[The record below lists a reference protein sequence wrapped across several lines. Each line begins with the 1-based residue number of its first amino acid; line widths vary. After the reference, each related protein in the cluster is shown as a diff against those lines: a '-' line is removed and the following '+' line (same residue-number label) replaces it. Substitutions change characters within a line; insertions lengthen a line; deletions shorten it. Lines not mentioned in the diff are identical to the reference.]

1 MKKIEDLT
9 PEELQKLIKEL
20 DKQTVARLE
29 YLFNNFAEEIA
40 AMGLIKS
47 YISSKEMKLLKNMER
62 MSEAIDNRIYSLL
75 DNIYA
80 INTTSY
86 ETAWKIGE
94 KLAETTTKLNLRD
107 NQKMFESLRKEGMFA
122 HRKEAMEA
130 FKINEKSFKISTR
143 VWKEGVKGQIEGA
156 LQIAQSKGQSAA
168 ELARELK
175 KYLQEPDRLYR
186 RITDPDTGE
195 LKLSKAARDY
205 HPGQGVYRSSYKNAL
220 RLARTEINNAYRRAE
235 WESYQANPCIIGYR
249 IRLSN
254 NHTLINPKTGKPE
267 PFIDI
272 CDYAQGLYPKDFR
285 WHGWHP
291 QCRCIMTPV
300 FASDED
306 IEKMEDAILAG
317 ESPDTIKP
325 KQITTIPKKFIDWSQ
340 KHKKQI
346 SGWSSKPDYVLDNE
360 KYAEKYFVYKDVF
373 KTPKGFITE
382 KRYES
387 GGKVMVQE
395 LVNKKASDY
404 KDIFNICEEFA
415 RMGKTAK
422 ILPNVHFKSEEYASL
437 FAPLEGTIY
446 YRKCPDFKV
455 GNRYFEYETF
465 QPPFKKRKISNMI
478 SHGAKQSPY
487 IVIDN
492 NKGASDRYINKVI
505 IDRIKDKNFHFDI
518 REIWVYEKGKIR
530 LLYKRSGR

>member
-291 QCRCIMTPV
+291 QCRCIMVPV
-300 FASDED
+300 FASKED
-306 IEKMEDAILAG
+306 RDKMTDAILAG
-317 ESPDTIKP
+317 KSPYTVQP
-325 KQITTIPKKFIDWSQ
+325 KQITGIPKKFIDWSQ

-373 KTPKGFITE
+373 KTAKGFVTL

-387 GGKVMVQE
+387 GGKVQVQE

-415 RMGKTAK
+415 KIGKTAK
-422 ILPNVHFKSEEYASL
+422 ILPSVHFKSEEYAAL
-437 FAPLEGTIY
+437 FGALEGTPY
-446 YRKCPDFKV
+446 YRKCPDFKI
-455 GNRYFEYETF
+455 GDKFFEYETF
-465 QPPFKKRKISNMI
+465 EPPFRKRKISNML

-492 NKGASDRYINKVI
+492 NKGASDRYIKKAI
-505 IDRIKDKNFHFDI
+505 IDRIKDKNFTYYI
-518 REIWVYEKGKIR
+518 KEVWIYEKGKIR
-530 LLYKRSGR
+530 LLYKGSGR

>member
-1 MKKIEDLT
+1 MNINDLT

-20 DKQTVARLE
+20 DDRTTSRLTA
-29 YLFNNFAEEIA
+29 LFNQFAEDVAE
-40 AMGLIKS
+40 MGLIKS
-47 YISSKEMKLLKNMER
+47 YISDKQQKLLSEMKRLE
-62 MSEAIDNRIYSLL
+62 EAVDNRIYTLF

-94 KLAETTTKLNLRD
+94 KLAEATTKLNLRS
-107 NQKMFESLRKEGMFA
+107 NQKMFESLRKSGMFK
-122 HRKEAMEA
+122 HRENAMEA
-130 FKINEKSFKISTR
+130 FKINEKSFQISTR
-143 VWKEGVKGQIEGA
+143 VWKDGVRGQIEGA

-168 ELARELK
+168 ELARNLK
-175 KYLQEPDRLYR
+175 QYLQEPDRLYR
-186 RITDPDTGE
+186 RIKDPDTGE

-220 RLARTEINNAYRRAE
+220 RLARTEMNNAYRRAE
-235 WESYQANPCIIGYR
+235 WESYQNNPCIVGYQ
-249 IRLSN
+249 IKLSN

-267 PFIDI
+267 PFVDI
-272 CDYAQGLYPKDFR
+272 CDYAQGLYPKDFK

-306 IEKMEDAILAG
+306 ISAMTRAIINE
-317 ESPDTIKP
+317 ESPEIIKP
-325 KQITTIPKKFIDWSQ
+325 KQITTIPDKFIRWSQ

-387 GGKVMVQE
+387 GGKVMIQE

-422 ILPNVHFKSEEYASL
+422 ILPPVHFKSEEYATL
-437 FAPLEGTIY
+437 FGSLEGTIY

-455 GNRYFEYETF
+455 GNRFFEYETYE
-465 QPPFKKRKISNMI
+465 PPFKKRKVSNMI

-492 NKGASDRYINKVI
+492 NKGASDRYIRRMI
-505 IDRIKDKNFHFDI
+505 LERLKDKNFRYGI
-518 REIWVYEKGKIR
+518 EEVWLYEKGKLR
-530 LLYKRSGR
+530 LLFKKQ